1 MYLERLNKIENNNFF
16 RLRILYISMAKLY
29 KLRPKSF
36 SEGHGIINQF
46 PKSEEIINYNEIPES
61 VNPIVKTNI
70 FYTKI
75 IGFLFH
81 LVLISVFEV
90 IFFNYYIIQYENN
103 AIILLVNQ
111 LVTPIINS
119 CNTLSPINKILV
131 DDFIDIFVNETTI
144 NSNAL
149 SDYNIRQEFNQT
161 LYTKSIYYCLGVISV
176 FFVSLI
182 SNIYFKQKIDFLLV
196 ILDNIVMISILGIYE
211 YIFFSNIIF
220 KYMTISPNE
229 LIKIIMGN
237 LLQSC

>member
-1 MYLERLNKIENNNFF
+1 M
-16 RLRILYISMAKLY
+16 SKLY

-46 PKSEEIINYNEIPES
+46 PKSEEIINYSEIPES

-70 FYTKI
+70 LYTKI

-103 AIILLVNQ
+103 AIISLVNQ
-111 LVTPIINS
+111 LATPIINS
-119 CNTLSPINKILV
+119 CNTLSPINKIRV
-131 DDFIDIFVNETTI
+131 DDFIDVFINETTI
-144 NSNAL
+144 NSNAI
-149 SDYNIRQEFNQT
+149 SDYNIRQEFNQK
-161 LYTKSIYYCLGVISV
+161 LYIKSIYYCLGVILV
-176 FFVSLI
+176 FFMSLF
-182 SNIYFKQKIDFLLV
+182 SNIYFKQKIDFLMV